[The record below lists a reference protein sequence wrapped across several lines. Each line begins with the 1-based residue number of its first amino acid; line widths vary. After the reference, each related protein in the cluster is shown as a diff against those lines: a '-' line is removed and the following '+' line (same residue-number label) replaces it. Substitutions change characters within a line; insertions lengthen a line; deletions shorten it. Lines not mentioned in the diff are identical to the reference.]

1 VELVKCSGVV
11 SGKGSHQTVTQRCT
25 TELTSSDA
33 SIAGTGA
40 SLTAVLSRGATVFA
54 KGLLIG
60 TRKRS
65 RLLLS
70 PRRRIAGGRYTLTLS
85 SGHEHERETIT
96 IV

>member
-1 VELVKCSGVV
+1 
-11 SGKGSHQTVTQRCT
+11 
-25 TELTSSDA
+25 
-33 SIAGTGA
+33 
-40 SLTAVLSRGATVFA
+40 VLSRGATVFA

-70 PRRRIAGGRYTLTLS
+70 PRRKIPGGRYTLTLS
-85 SGHEHERETIT
+85 SGREQERETIT